1 MIVKKNA
8 AEIQNYLTDASNF
21 RGNPDCVY
29 IPESEEELIE
39 LVKKCSRQN
48 IKLTVAGN
56 GTGLTGGRVAETGSI
71 VSLELLNKII
81 EINEMEKFAVLEPAV
96 LLGEFNTILKQ
107 KNLYYPPDPT
117 EQNCFIG
124 ATVATNASGAK
135 SFKYGATRK
144 FVEELRVILPDGEI
158 VEIKRGEYVADGY
171 NLLFKTLSG
180 KSIMLE
186 IPEIQM
192 PGIKHAAGYYCKK
205 NMDLAD
211 LFIGSEGTLGII
223 TKIKLKLIDYPSDIL
238 SAVIFFDNEKDALK
252 MIFEARRLSREFKAA
267 NNSTSI
273 SAMGL
278 EFFDA
283 DSLAFLRDEFPAIP
297 QNTGAAVWF
306 EQDYSPESE
315 EKLLEDWMILIENN
329 NGDMEKSWF
338 ATDESDRFKFI
349 NFRHAVSGKVNEFIS
364 RNNMR
369 KVGTDLAVPDD
380 KFEEFYF
387 SAKKTAAESGIRNI
401 AYGHFGD
408 SHLHLNMLPAN
419 EAEFKQAKII
429 YKELCLSAIKLGG
442 TISAEHGVGKIKR
455 EYLLDMFGNE
465 RIRKMASIKKQLDR
479 NLILNYGNIFFED
492 FLN

>member
-1 MIVKKNA
+1 
-8 AEIQNYLTDASNF
+8 
-21 RGNPDCVY
+21 
-29 IPESEEELIE
+29 
-39 LVKKCSRQN
+39 
-48 IKLTVAGN
+48 
-56 GTGLTGGRVAETGSI
+56 
-71 VSLELLNKII
+71 
-81 EINEMEKFAVLEPAV
+81 
-96 LLGEFNTILKQ
+96 
-107 KNLYYPPDPT
+107 
-117 EQNCFIG
+117 
-124 ATVATNASGAK
+124 
-135 SFKYGATRK
+135 
-144 FVEELRVILPDGEI
+144 
-158 VEIKRGEYVADGY
+158 
-171 NLLFKTLSG
+171 
-180 KSIMLE
+180 
-186 IPEIQM
+186 
-192 PGIKHAAGYYCKK
+192 
-205 NMDLAD
+205 
-211 LFIGSEGTLGII
+211 
-223 TKIKLKLIDYPSDIL
+223 
-238 SAVIFFDNEKDALK
+238 

-387 SAKKTAAESGIRNI
+387 AAKKTAAESGIRNI